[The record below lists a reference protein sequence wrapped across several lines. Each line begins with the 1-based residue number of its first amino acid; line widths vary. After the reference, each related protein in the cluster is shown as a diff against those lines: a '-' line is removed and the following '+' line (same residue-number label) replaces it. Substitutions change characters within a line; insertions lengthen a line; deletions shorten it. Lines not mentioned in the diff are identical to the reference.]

1 MSDQNDSI
9 QKIVDIHRE
18 VHEKVGEFI
27 VGNKNLIDL
36 ILIGLLTEGHIL
48 IEGAPGTAKTSISKI
63 ISLITGC
70 DFKRIQGAIDLQPM
84 DMIGVNIYDSSTHD
98 FVFRKGPIFTNILL
112 TDELNRINPKSQSA
126 FIEALSERQATVDG
140 AVYPLPSPFIVI
152 ATQNPYEL
160 EGTFPLI
167 EVQRDRF
174 SFSTTTTFLGHEDE
188 LEIIRRA
195 STGILEW
202 DNYIQNIRP
211 IIEHETLLSLIQS
224 IKKITIQ
231 DPVHRYI
238 RDIIMATR
246 HHQDISL
253 GASSRGSIAMVNGA
267 KCLAALHGRD
277 FVIPDD
283 IKWLTPFVLLHRIY
297 LTRNAEMDGVKVIDI
312 IQEILETIEVP

>member
-1 MSDQNDSI
+1 MSDLNDSI
-9 QKIVDIHRE
+9 QKIVSVHRE
-18 VHEKVGEFI
+18 IHEKIGEFI

-36 ILIGLLTEGHIL
+36 IFIGLLTEGHIL

-84 DMIGVNIYDSSTHD
+84 DMIGVNIYDSSTHE

-174 SFSTTTTFLGHEDE
+174 SFSTTTSYLDHDDE
-188 LEIIRRA
+188 LEIIKRA
-195 STGILEW
+195 SAGILDW
-202 DNYIQNIRP
+202 DHYIQNIRP
-211 IIEHETLLSLIQS
+211 ILDHNKLLSMIQS
-224 IKKITIQ
+224 VKEISIQ
-231 DPVHRYI
+231 DPIHRYI
-238 RDIIMATR
+238 RDIILATR

-267 KCLAALHGRD
+267 KCLAALNGRD

-283 IKWLTPFVLLHRIY
+283 IKWLAPFVLLHRIY
-297 LTRNAEMDGVKVIDI
+297 LTRNAEMDGLKVTDI
-312 IQEILETIEVP
+312 IQEILKTIEVP